1 MPHMETIASLVVVV
15 ACASAIA
22 GWVATGSEM
31 ISYAGLQIAFAFFYS
46 VFQGYA
52 PDTDLDNVRNRVV
65 GILFGLI
72 VTGLV
77 FRYIWPE
84 RTIDRFRDAVR
95 QALRQLARLL
105 EIPQPEISI
114 ETAKAQAAALIPD
127 ISKTFDQARRY
138 AELTAFE
145 FDESPDRD
153 RSALH
158 DLESTQSHAEDVF
171 AAATSLTSDE
181 GWNEWQQLPPPAK
194 IAESELRRIAAK
206 QIERGASGDVAQ
218 HSDADLSR
226 AFHAWHE
233 TVQPSASEN
242 SRNALVS
249 RIVAGAEDLLR
260 S

>member
-1 MPHMETIASLVVVV
+1 
-15 ACASAIA
+15 
-22 GWVATGSEM
+22 M

-84 RTIDRFRDAVR
+84 RTIDRFRDVLRA
-95 QALRQLARLL
+95 ALRQLAKLV
-105 EIPQPEISI
+105 EIFRPDVSI
-114 ETAKAQAAALIPD
+114 EKTEAEADALIAVT
-127 ISKTFDQARRY
+127 SKTFEQARRY

-158 DLESTQSHAEDVF
+158 NLESTQSHAEDVF
-171 AAATSLTSDE
+171 AAASSLASGE
-181 GWNEWQQLPPPAK
+181 AWNEWQKLPRPAK
-194 IAESELRRIAAK
+194 IAESELRRVAAK
-206 QIERGASGDVAQ
+206 QIGRVASGDVAQ

-226 AFHAWHE
+226 AFDAWHE
-233 TVQPSASEN
+233 TVQPSASDN

-249 RIVAGAEDLLR
+249 RIVTGVEDL
-260 S
+260 